1 MRHTNIL
8 TYNIFNNSYLFIKN
22 NNLSSNEFWTETNT
36 KQCYTGKKWKIA
48 EVQFDFHMFNIT
60 WRRGKENLTLHV
72 SASCVITVKR

>member
-36 KQCYTGKKWKIA
+36 KQCYTEKKWKIA
-48 EVQFDFHMFNIT
+48 EV
-60 WRRGKENLTLHV
+60 
-72 SASCVITVKR
+72 